1 MEENYLT
8 LKEAVKIINSC
19 FADDEPIFI
28 VESGQFKAAT
38 SDWRERLKLKEME
51 MGYRK

>member
-1 MEENYLT
+1 MEDKDLT

-28 VESGQFKAAT
+28 VESGQFKGAT
-38 SDWRERLKLKEME
+38 ADWRERLEAKKTE